1 MANSIL
7 KQLREDERNARKD
20 LILEAVLNLFEQ
32 KPFDEI
38 GMRDI
43 AAEAGVSAAAIY
55 RYFPSQEE
63 LFMEAFLKDL
73 NSIGK
78 VFDND
83 LAEATLDTPD
93 DPLEELAQSI
103 VNHLI
108 DNEATFQMM
117 SYLMIKGNMPDY
129 LLTRF
134 QALQEALGDKVIS
147 VFKLAGIR
155 SPDRILAHAYIA
167 SIMGVMMTFRNYPGE
182 AITKEITDI
191 PSHIRRLASLIV
203 RTFKAGI
210 IAEQGTLDQ

>member
-7 KQLREDERNARKD
+7 KQLRETEREARKD
-20 LILEAVLNLFEQ
+20 LILEAVLNLFEE

-43 AAEAGVSAAAIY
+43 AAEAGVSPAAIY

-73 NSIGK
+73 STIGK
-78 VFDND
+78 AFDDD
-83 LAEATLDTPD
+83 LAEAAKDLPD

-108 DNEATFQMM
+108 NNEATFQMM

-129 LLTRF
+129 LLSRF
-134 QALQEALGDKVIS
+134 QALQLALVDKIIAVLE
-147 VFKLAGIR
+147 VAGIKD
-155 SPDRILAHAYIA
+155 PDRTISHAYIA
-167 SIMGVMMTFRNYPGE
+167 AIMGVLMTFRNYPGR
-182 AITKEITDI
+182 DI
-191 PSHIRRLASLIV
+191 SDAPAHIRKLATLIV
-203 RTFKAGI
+203 KIFKAGI
-210 IAEQGTLDQ
+210 TTLQQA

>member
-20 LILEAVLNLFEQ
+20 LILDAVLNLFEQ

-55 RYFPSQEE
+55 RYFPNQEE

-73 NSIGK
+73 SSIGQ
-78 VFDND
+78 VLDDD
-83 LAEATLDTPD
+83 LAEATLYTPD

-117 SYLMIKGNMPDY
+117 SYLMIKGNMPEY

-134 QALQEALGDKVIS
+134 QALQEALADKVIS
-147 VFKLAGIR
+147 VFKLAGII

-167 SIMGVMMTFRNYPGE
+167 SIMGVLMTFRNYPGE
-182 AITKEITDI
+182 VITKEITDA
-191 PSHIRRLASLIV
+191 PAHIRKLASLIV
-203 RTFKAGI
+203 RIFKAGI
-210 IAEQGTLDQ
+210 IAEQKQS

>member
-20 LILEAVLNLFEQ
+20 LILDAVLNLFEQ

-78 VFDND
+78 VFDDD

-134 QALQEALGDKVIS
+134 QALQEALADKVIS

-191 PSHIRRLASLIV
+191 PSHIRKLASLIV

-210 IAEQGTLDQ
+210 IAEQGTLDS

>member
-1 MANSIL
+1 LANSIL

-20 LILEAVLNLFEQ
+20 LILDAVLNLFEQ

-78 VFDND
+78 VFDDD

-134 QALQEALGDKVIS
+134 QALQEALADKVIS

-191 PSHIRRLASLIV
+191 PSHIRKLASLIV

-210 IAEQGTLDQ
+210 IAEQGTLDS